1 MGAGVGGSGKGNFI
15 GSVVQQ
21 AVGQNQHPGML
32 GSFPQYQFD
41 NNNPPPNNP
50 YNVDYANYTSSQY
63 PPSQTT
69 PTPNTGS
76 NVSGEAFNTGIN
88 SNSDLASIVAGLVT
102 SGVFNQQ
109 GGNPYAPQDTIAPSH
124 IPYGQQ
130 QGSMFGRHDLMPRN
144 PYGGYQGQS
153 WNPYGN
159 YYTAGPA
166 TPANT
171 SNFKPADPNEG
182 LKRLSLATQTQ
193 QNQGQKIF

>member
-1 MGAGVGGSGKGNFI
+1 MGSGTGSTGKGNFI

-21 AVGQNQHPGML
+21 AV
-32 GSFPQYQFD
+32 
-41 NNNPPPNNP
+41 NNGAQPNNFTYTPPATSNP
-50 YNVDYANYTSSQY
+50 YNVDYQNYVSSQLPIQNNTSSNVTNPY
-63 PPSQTT
+63 TPST
-69 PTPNTGS
+69 N
-76 NVSGEAFNTGIN
+76 NVSGEAFNTGVN
-88 SNSDLASIVAGLVT
+88 SNSDLASVIAGLVT

-109 GGNPYAPQDTIAPSH
+109 GGNPYAQPETIPPSH

-130 QGSMFGRHDLMPRN
+130 QGSMFGRHDLMPQN
-144 PYGGYQGQS
+144 PYGGYQGQT

-182 LKRLSLATQTQ
+182 LKRLSLNTQ
-193 QNQGQKIF
+193 QMQNLKI